1 MRAMTKAILW
11 GALILL
17 PASAYAQGQPPI
29 QSAQD
34 AACRQEATRGV
45 MSDPRGL
52 DPYALGRQIWAQCM
66 SRTSRVQRAHRQVR
80 RRQEA
85 PMSSSVKNLNGTY
98 TDPNNDTTYHD
109 NTKYSDYTHLVNQ
122 KLM

>member
-1 MRAMTKAILW
+1 MRKTIKALLW
-11 GALILL
+11 SALILM
-17 PASAYAQGQPPI
+17 PAAAHAQGQPPI

-66 SRTSRVQRAHRQVR
+66 GRTSRVQRANRQVR
-80 RRQEA
+80 RAKHVRRAYRQA
-85 PMSSSVKNLNGTY
+85 RRRTR
-98 TDPNNDTTYHD
+98 
-109 NTKYSDYTHLVNQ
+109 
-122 KLM
+122 

>member
-11 GALILL
+11 GALILV
-17 PASAYAQGQPPI
+17 PAVTYAQGQPPI

-45 MSDPRGL
+45 VSNSGEL

-66 SRTSRVQRAHRQVR
+66 GRMSRVQRVHRQVR
-80 RRQEA
+80 RASAWADHRQGRR
-85 PMSSSVKNLNGTY
+85 PTR
-98 TDPNNDTTYHD
+98 
-109 NTKYSDYTHLVNQ
+109 
-122 KLM
+122 